1 MSSSSKFTKY
11 QSSWEKDRPW
21 LCSVKDD
28 VYKSFCIA
36 CRTSFSTKNNGTDK
50 LKQHVMTEKHEKSA
64 KQMPSQTA
72 IVSVN
77 GNLQLKK
84 TPLQEIATLESQV
97 TQAEVL
103 QALHVVAANQSFAST
118 DGDSSRFSR
127 MFPNSKIAQRYS
139 QHADKTRYVIVYG
152 VAPYV
157 KDMLIAD
164 LKDTFFCYKFDET
177 TTSQVKKQ
185 YDGYVT
191 YFSEESQ
198 QIVTSY
204 CGSLFVGH
212 CNSQSLVDYF
222 YEFLNSM
229 KLSTAWLI
237 NIGMDG
243 ISVNQSFLRQL
254 ASDLSKKGRQF
265 IDIGSCPLHIANN
278 AFKKAL
284 VGLKVVDDVDQIA
297 TDLHFFFKLSAARRE
312 DYKLMEE
319 ITEVTAFYIKKHVE
333 SRWLSIDR
341 SLVRIL
347 EQLPNLRHTSL
358 RNYQRIKVSTTRMD
372 LQITPDT

>member
-11 QSSWEKDRPW
+11 QSSWEKDRLW
-21 LCSVKDD
+21 LCSVKDN

-139 QHADKTRYVIVYG
+139 QHADKTRSV
-152 VAPYV
+152 
-157 KDMLIAD
+157 
-164 LKDTFFCYKFDET
+164 
-177 TTSQVKKQ
+177 
-185 YDGYVT
+185 
-191 YFSEESQ
+191 
-198 QIVTSY
+198 SY
-204 CGSLFVGH
+204 THLT
-212 CNSQSLVDYF
+212 LPTIY
-222 YEFLNSM
+222 
-229 KLSTAWLI
+229 
-237 NIGMDG
+237 
-243 ISVNQSFLRQL
+243 SV
-254 ASDLSKKGRQF
+254 
-265 IDIGSCPLHIANN
+265 
-278 AFKKAL
+278 
-284 VGLKVVDDVDQIA
+284 
-297 TDLHFFFKLSAARRE
+297 
-312 DYKLMEE
+312 
-319 ITEVTAFYIKKHVE
+319 
-333 SRWLSIDR
+333 
-341 SLVRIL
+341 
-347 EQLPNLRHTSL
+347 
-358 RNYQRIKVSTTRMD
+358 
-372 LQITPDT
+372 